1 MDYEKLSKQDLI
13 EEIQKLT
20 SNYNKLNEHL
30 NNLASLFDATTIGLY
45 KTNTDGDILEVNTAL
60 IKMLGYSN
68 LEDIQRFNIVK
79 DELVNKKERENFIK
93 TLEKNDIISGLETV
107 WKKNDGTFINIRESA
122 RAIKNE
128 IGEIICIEGTVENI
142 DDKKQK
148 EQILIESEKK
158 YRTLIDLLPSGFVI
172 HKDSKVVYIN
182 KSMFETMKVIDE
194 SELIGRSIYEFIRP
208 NYHKYVK
215 DRIKNLILN
224 DKNVDVSIE
233 LEIIANNEF
242 LDVESSSFAVKMNEE
257 QYVITIIKNI
267 TEQKRAKQ
275 EILKAKEKAEK
286 LNLHRE
292 ALLKAVPDIIV
303 TVEKNGNIIEFYSN
317 YKSFCKEP
325 KPEDFINKNIEEVF
339 SKNLTSFF
347 KANIDKV
354 LESRQIESFTYSN
367 KYLLNSRTL
376 FFDTRLVYLNET
388 TVLLVIRDVTERME
402 LLNDLEIAKQKAEES
417 ERLKTAFLANM
428 SHEVRTPMNAI
439 IGFADLLKYNID
451 ENEKHEYVNIIQN
464 SCYQLLTVLDDIIEL
479 SKIESG
485 AMLKNV
491 TSFNLN
497 ELLDEVYTYW
507 HNSVLRNPNVELIFN
522 KANSSNTSNLLCV
535 SDKVKIKQV
544 FTNLISNALKYT
556 ESGKVEFGYKEI
568 NVSEI
573 EFYVSDTGVG
583 ICQENIENIFNRFTQ
598 IDNKLTNKT
607 KGAGIGL
614 SICKA
619 YSELLGGKITVE
631 SVENEGTTFYF
642 TFPKFTF
649 A

>member
-20 SNYNKLNEHL
+20 SKNDMLSERL
-30 NNLASLFDATTIGLY
+30 TSLANLFEITTIGLY
-45 KTNTDGDILEVNTAL
+45 KTNTDGDILEVNDPL
-60 IKMLGYSN
+60 LKMLGYSS
-68 LEDIQRFNIVK
+68 LEDIQKYNIVK
-79 DELVNKKERENFIK
+79 YELVNKKDREQFIK
-93 TLEKNDIISGLETV
+93 TLEKNDTISGLETI
-107 WKKNDGTFINIRESA
+107 WKKKNGTLINIRESA

-128 IGEIICIEGTVENI
+128 NGEIICIEGTVENI
-142 DDKKQK
+142 DDQKQK

-182 KSMFETMKVIDE
+182 KSMFETMKVKDE
-194 SELIGRSIYEFIRP
+194 SELIGRSIYDFIRP
-208 NYHKYVK
+208 NYHKNVK
-215 DRIKNLILN
+215 DRIKNLISN

-242 LDVESSSFAVKMNEE
+242 IDVESSSFAVKINEE
-257 QYVITIIKNI
+257 QYVISIIKNI
-267 TEQKRAKQ
+267 TEQKRAEQ

-292 ALLKAVPDIIV
+292 ALLKSVPDIIV

-325 KPEDFINKNIEEVF
+325 VPEDFINKNIEDVF

-347 KANIDKV
+347 KENINKV
-354 LESRQIESFTYSN
+354 LKNKSIESFTYSN
-367 KYLLNSRTL
+367 ASLLKAKKL
-376 FFDTRLVYLNET
+376 FFDARLVYLNET
-388 TVLLVIRDVTERME
+388 TVLVVIRDITERME

-439 IGFADLLKYNID
+439 VGFADLLKYDVD
-451 ENEKHEYVNIIQN
+451 ENEKHEYINIIQN
-464 SCYQLLTVLDDIIEL
+464 SCSQLLTVLDDIIEL

-485 AMLKNV
+485 SMLKNV
-491 TSFNLN
+491 TSFNLT
-497 ELLDEVYTYW
+497 ELLDEVYLYW
-507 HNSVLRNPNVELIFN
+507 HNSVLKSPNVELIFN
-522 KANSSNTSNLLCV
+522 KTNSSNLLCV
-535 SDKVKIKQV
+535 SDKVKIKQI

-556 ESGKVEFGYKEI
+556 ETGKVEFGYKEI
-568 NVSEI
+568 SVSEI

-583 ICQENIENIFNRFTQ
+583 ICQENFENIFNRFTQ

-631 SVENEGTTFYF
+631 SVENRGTTFYF

>member
-20 SNYNKLNEHL
+20 SKNDMLSERL
-30 NNLASLFDATTIGLY
+30 TSLANLFEITTIGLY
-45 KTNTDGDILEVNTAL
+45 KTNTDGDILEVNDPL
-60 IKMLGYSN
+60 LKMLGYSS
-68 LEDIQRFNIVK
+68 LEDIQKYNIVK
-79 DELVNKKERENFIK
+79 YELVNKKDREQFIK
-93 TLEKNDIISGLETV
+93 TLEKNDTISGLETI
-107 WKKNDGTFINIRESA
+107 WKKKNGTLINIRESA

-128 IGEIICIEGTVENI
+128 NGEIICIEGTVENI
-142 DDKKQK
+142 DDQKQK

-182 KSMFETMKVIDE
+182 KSMFETMKVKDE
-194 SELIGRSIYEFIRP
+194 SELIGRSIYDFIRP
-208 NYHKYVK
+208 NYHKNVK
-215 DRIKNLILN
+215 DRIKNLISN

-242 LDVESSSFAVKMNEE
+242 IDVESSSFAVKINEE
-257 QYVITIIKNI
+257 QYVISIIKNI
-267 TEQKRAKQ
+267 TEQKRAEQ

-292 ALLKAVPDIIV
+292 ALLKSVPDIIV

-325 KPEDFINKNIEEVF
+325 VPEDFINKNIEDVF
-339 SKNLTSFF
+339 SKILTSFF
-347 KANIDKV
+347 KENINKV
-354 LESRQIESFTYSN
+354 LKNKSIESFTYSN
-367 KYLLNSRTL
+367 ASLLKAKKL
-376 FFDTRLVYLNET
+376 FFDARLVYLNET
-388 TVLLVIRDVTERME
+388 TVLVVIRDITERME

-439 IGFADLLKYNID
+439 VGFADLLKYDVD
-451 ENEKHEYVNIIQN
+451 ENEKHEYINIIQN
-464 SCYQLLTVLDDIIEL
+464 SCSQLLTVLDDIIEL

-485 AMLKNV
+485 SMLKNV
-491 TSFNLN
+491 TSFNLT
-497 ELLDEVYTYW
+497 ELLDEVYLYW
-507 HNSVLRNPNVELIFN
+507 HNRVLKSPNVELIFN
-522 KANSSNTSNLLCV
+522 KTNSSNLLCV
-535 SDKVKIKQV
+535 SDKVKIKQI

-556 ESGKVEFGYKEI
+556 ETGKVEFGYKEI
-568 NVSEI
+568 SVSEI

-583 ICQENIENIFNRFTQ
+583 ICQENFENIFNRFTQ

-631 SVENEGTTFYF
+631 SVENRGTTFYF

>member
-20 SNYNKLNEHL
+20 SKNDMLSERL
-30 NNLASLFDATTIGLY
+30 TSLANLFEITTIGLY
-45 KTNTDGDILEVNTAL
+45 KTNTDGDILEVNDPL
-60 IKMLGYSN
+60 LKMLGYSS
-68 LEDIQRFNIVK
+68 LEDIQKYNIVK
-79 DELVNKKERENFIK
+79 YELVNKKDREQFIK
-93 TLEKNDIISGLETV
+93 TLEKNDTISGLETI
-107 WKKNDGTFINIRESA
+107 WKKKDGTLINIRESA

-128 IGEIICIEGTVENI
+128 NGEIICIEGTVENI
-142 DDKKQK
+142 DDQKQK

-182 KSMFETMKVIDE
+182 KSMFETMKVKDE
-194 SELIGRSIYEFIRP
+194 SELIGRSIYDFIRP
-208 NYHKYVK
+208 NYHKNVK
-215 DRIKNLILN
+215 DRIKNLISN

-242 LDVESSSFAVKMNEE
+242 IDVESSSFAVKINEE
-257 QYVITIIKNI
+257 QYVISIIKNI
-267 TEQKRAKQ
+267 TEQKRAEQ

-292 ALLKAVPDIIV
+292 ALLKSVPDIIV

-325 KPEDFINKNIEEVF
+325 VPEDFINKNIEDVF

-347 KANIDKV
+347 KENINKV
-354 LESRQIESFTYSN
+354 LKNKSIESFTYSN
-367 KYLLNSRTL
+367 ASLLKAKKL
-376 FFDTRLVYLNET
+376 FFDARLVYLNET
-388 TVLLVIRDVTERME
+388 TVLVVIRDITERME

-439 IGFADLLKYNID
+439 VGFADLLKYDVD
-451 ENEKHEYVNIIQN
+451 ENEKHEYINIIQN
-464 SCYQLLTVLDDIIEL
+464 SCSQLLTVLDDIIEL

-485 AMLKNV
+485 SMLKNV
-491 TSFNLN
+491 TSFNLT
-497 ELLDEVYTYW
+497 ELLDEVYLYW
-507 HNSVLRNPNVELIFN
+507 HNSVLKSPNVELIFN
-522 KANSSNTSNLLCV
+522 KTNSSNLLCV
-535 SDKVKIKQV
+535 SDKVKIKQI

-556 ESGKVEFGYKEI
+556 ETGKVEFGYKEI

-583 ICQENIENIFNRFTQ
+583 ICPENIEKIFNRFTQ

-631 SVENEGTTFYF
+631 SIENEGTTFYF

>member
-1 MDYEKLSKQDLI
+1 
-13 EEIQKLT
+13 
-20 SNYNKLNEHL
+20 
-30 NNLASLFDATTIGLY
+30 
-45 KTNTDGDILEVNTAL
+45 
-60 IKMLGYSN
+60 
-68 LEDIQRFNIVK
+68 
-79 DELVNKKERENFIK
+79 
-93 TLEKNDIISGLETV
+93 
-107 WKKNDGTFINIRESA
+107 
-122 RAIKNE
+122 
-128 IGEIICIEGTVENI
+128 
-142 DDKKQK
+142 
-148 EQILIESEKK
+148 
-158 YRTLIDLLPSGFVI
+158 
-172 HKDSKVVYIN
+172 
-182 KSMFETMKVIDE
+182 
-194 SELIGRSIYEFIRP
+194 
-208 NYHKYVK
+208 
-215 DRIKNLILN
+215 
-224 DKNVDVSIE
+224 
-233 LEIIANNEF
+233 
-242 LDVESSSFAVKMNEE
+242 
-257 QYVITIIKNI
+257 
-267 TEQKRAKQ
+267 
-275 EILKAKEKAEK
+275 
-286 LNLHRE
+286 
-292 ALLKAVPDIIV
+292 V

-339 SKNLTSFF
+339 SKDLTTFF
-347 KANIDKV
+347 KENVGKV
-354 LESRQIESFTYSN
+354 VENKQIESFTYSN
-367 KYLLNSRTL
+367 AYLQKSRKL
-376 FFDTRLVYLNET
+376 YFDARLVYLNET
-388 TVLLVIRDVTERME
+388 TVLLVIRDITARME
-402 LLNDLEIAKQKAEES
+402 LLNKYEIAKQKAEES

-439 IGFADLLKYNID
+439 IGFADLLKYDID

-485 AMLKNV
+485 TMLKNI

-507 HNSVLRNPNVELIFN
+507 HNNVLKNPNVELIFN
-522 KANSSNTSNLLCV
+522 KANSSSLLCV

-544 FTNLISNALKYT
+544 ITNLISNALKYT
-556 ESGKVEFGYKEI
+556 EKGKVEFGYKEI

-583 ICQENIENIFNRFTQ
+583 ICPENLEKIFNRFTQ

>member
-20 SNYNKLNEHL
+20 SKNDMLSERL
-30 NNLASLFDATTIGLY
+30 TSLANLFEITTIGLY
-45 KTNTDGDILEVNTAL
+45 KTNTDGDILEVNDPL
-60 IKMLGYSN
+60 LKMLGYSS
-68 LEDIQRFNIVK
+68 LEDIQKYNIVK
-79 DELVNKKERENFIK
+79 YELVNKKDREQFIK
-93 TLEKNDIISGLETV
+93 TLEKNDTISGLETI
-107 WKKNDGTFINIRESA
+107 WKKKNGTLINIRESA

-128 IGEIICIEGTVENI
+128 NGEIICIEGTVENI
-142 DDKKQK
+142 DDQKQK

-182 KSMFETMKVIDE
+182 KSMFETMKVKDE
-194 SELIGRSIYEFIRP
+194 SELIGRSIYDFIRP
-208 NYHKYVK
+208 NYHKNVK
-215 DRIKNLILN
+215 DRIKNLISN

-242 LDVESSSFAVKMNEE
+242 IDVESSSFVVKINEE
-257 QYVITIIKNI
+257 QYVISIIKNI
-267 TEQKRAKQ
+267 TEQKRAEQ

-292 ALLKAVPDIIV
+292 ALLKSVPDIIV

-325 KPEDFINKNIEEVF
+325 VPEDFINKNIEDVF
-339 SKNLTSFF
+339 SKILTSFF
-347 KANIDKV
+347 KENINKV
-354 LESRQIESFTYSN
+354 LKNKSIESFTYSN
-367 KYLLNSRTL
+367 ASLLKAKKL
-376 FFDTRLVYLNET
+376 FFDARLVYLNET
-388 TVLLVIRDVTERME
+388 TVLVVIRDITERME

-439 IGFADLLKYNID
+439 VGFADLLKYDVD
-451 ENEKHEYVNIIQN
+451 ENEKHEYINIIQN
-464 SCYQLLTVLDDIIEL
+464 SCSQLLTVLDDIIEL

-485 AMLKNV
+485 SMLKNV
-491 TSFNLN
+491 TSFNLT
-497 ELLDEVYTYW
+497 ELLDEVYLYW
-507 HNSVLRNPNVELIFN
+507 HNSVLKSPNVELIFN
-522 KANSSNTSNLLCV
+522 KTNSSNLLCV
-535 SDKVKIKQV
+535 SDKVKIKQI

-556 ESGKVEFGYKEI
+556 ETGKVEFGYKEI
-568 NVSEI
+568 SVSEI

-583 ICQENIENIFNRFTQ
+583 ICQENFENIFNRFTQ

-631 SVENEGTTFYF
+631 SVENRGTTFYF

>member
-20 SNYNKLNEHL
+20 SKNDMLSERL
-30 NNLASLFDATTIGLY
+30 TSLANLFEITTIGLY
-45 KTNTDGDILEVNTAL
+45 KTNTDGDILEVNDPL
-60 IKMLGYSN
+60 LKMLGYSS
-68 LEDIQRFNIVK
+68 LEDIQKYNIVK
-79 DELVNKKERENFIK
+79 YELVNKKDREQFIK
-93 TLEKNDIISGLETV
+93 TLEKNDTISGLETI
-107 WKKNDGTFINIRESA
+107 WKKKNGTLINIRESA

-128 IGEIICIEGTVENI
+128 NGEIICIEGTVENI
-142 DDKKQK
+142 DDQKQK

-158 YRTLIDLLPSGFVI
+158 YITLIDLLPSGFVI

-182 KSMFETMKVIDE
+182 KSMFETMKVKDE
-194 SELIGRSIYEFIRP
+194 SELIGRSIYDFIRP
-208 NYHKYVK
+208 NYHKNVK
-215 DRIKNLILN
+215 DRIKNLISN
-224 DKNVDVSIE
+224 DKNADVSIE

-242 LDVESSSFAVKMNEE
+242 IDVESSSFAVKINEE
-257 QYVITIIKNI
+257 QYVISIIKNI
-267 TEQKRAKQ
+267 TEQKRAEQ

-292 ALLKAVPDIIV
+292 ALLKSVPDIIV

-325 KPEDFINKNIEEVF
+325 VPEDFINKNIEDVF
-339 SKNLTSFF
+339 SKILTSFF
-347 KANIDKV
+347 KENINKV
-354 LESRQIESFTYSN
+354 LKNKSIESFTYSN
-367 KYLLNSRTL
+367 ASLLKAKKL
-376 FFDTRLVYLNET
+376 FFDARLVYLNET
-388 TVLLVIRDVTERME
+388 TVLVVIRDITERME

-439 IGFADLLKYNID
+439 VGFADLLKYDVD
-451 ENEKHEYVNIIQN
+451 ENEKHEYINIIQN
-464 SCYQLLTVLDDIIEL
+464 SCSQLLTVLDDIIEL

-485 AMLKNV
+485 SMLKNV
-491 TSFNLN
+491 TSFNLT
-497 ELLDEVYTYW
+497 ELLDEVYLYW
-507 HNSVLRNPNVELIFN
+507 HNSVLKSPNVELIFN
-522 KANSSNTSNLLCV
+522 KTNSSNLLCV
-535 SDKVKIKQV
+535 SDKVKIKQI

-556 ESGKVEFGYKEI
+556 ETGKVEFGYKEI

-583 ICQENIENIFNRFTQ
+583 ICPENIEKIFNRFTQ

-631 SVENEGTTFYF
+631 SIENEGTTFYF

>member
-20 SNYNKLNEHL
+20 SKNDMLSERL
-30 NNLASLFDATTIGLY
+30 TSLANLFEITTIGLY
-45 KTNTDGDILEVNTAL
+45 KTNTDGDILEVNDPL
-60 IKMLGYSN
+60 LKMLGYSS
-68 LEDIQRFNIVK
+68 LEDIQKYNIVK
-79 DELVNKKERENFIK
+79 YELVNKKDREQFIK
-93 TLEKNDIISGLETV
+93 TLEKNDTISGLETI
-107 WKKNDGTFINIRESA
+107 WKKKNGTLINIRESA

-128 IGEIICIEGTVENI
+128 NGEIICIEGTVENI
-142 DDKKQK
+142 DDQKQK
-148 EQILIESEKK
+148 ERELIESEEK
-158 YRTLIDLLPSGFVI
+158 YKTLIELLPNGFVI
-172 HKDSKVVYIN
+172 HKNSIIVYVNKAMCKTLKV
-182 KSMFETMKVIDE
+182 KDK
-194 SELIGRSIYEFIRP
+194 SELIGRNIYDFIHP
-208 NYHKYVK
+208 KLHDIVQE
-215 DRIKNLILN
+215 RIKNTILH
-224 DKNVDVSIE
+224 DKNVDTREE
-233 LEIIANNEF
+233 LIVAANNEY
-242 LDVESSSFAVKMNEE
+242 LNVEVSSFAAKIDGE
-257 QYVITIIKNI
+257 QHVITITKDI
-267 TEQKRAKQ
+267 TEHKRAEQ

-292 ALLKAVPDIIV
+292 ALLKSVPDIIV

-325 KPEDFINKNIEEVF
+325 VPEDFINKNIEDVF

-347 KANIDKV
+347 KENINKV
-354 LESRQIESFTYSN
+354 LKNKSIESFTYSN
-367 KYLLNSRTL
+367 ASLLKAKKL
-376 FFDTRLVYLNET
+376 FFDARLVYLNET
-388 TVLLVIRDVTERME
+388 TVLVVIRDITERME

-439 IGFADLLKYNID
+439 VGFADLLKYDVD
-451 ENEKHEYVNIIQN
+451 ENEKHEYINIIQN
-464 SCYQLLTVLDDIIEL
+464 SCSQLLTVLDDIIEL

-485 AMLKNV
+485 SMLKNV
-491 TSFNLN
+491 TSFNLT
-497 ELLDEVYTYW
+497 ELLDEVYLYW
-507 HNSVLRNPNVELIFN
+507 HNSVLKSPNVELIFN
-522 KANSSNTSNLLCV
+522 KTNSSNLLCV
-535 SDKVKIKQV
+535 SDKVKIKQI

-556 ESGKVEFGYKEI
+556 ETGKVEFGYKEI

-583 ICQENIENIFNRFTQ
+583 ICPENIEKIFNRFTQ

-631 SVENEGTTFYF
+631 SIENEGTTFYF

>member
-20 SNYNKLNEHL
+20 SKNDMLSERL
-30 NNLASLFDATTIGLY
+30 TSLANLFEITTIGLY
-45 KTNTDGDILEVNTAL
+45 KTNTDGDILEVNDPL
-60 IKMLGYSN
+60 LKMLGYSS
-68 LEDIQRFNIVK
+68 LEDIQKYNIVK
-79 DELVNKKERENFIK
+79 YELVNKKDREQFIK
-93 TLEKNDIISGLETV
+93 TLEKNDTISGLETI
-107 WKKNDGTFINIRESA
+107 WKKKNGTLINIRESA

-128 IGEIICIEGTVENI
+128 NGEIICIEGTVENI
-142 DDKKQK
+142 DDQKQK

-182 KSMFETMKVIDE
+182 KSMFETMKVKDE
-194 SELIGRSIYEFIRP
+194 SELIGRSIYDFIRP
-208 NYHKYVK
+208 NYHKNVK
-215 DRIKNLILN
+215 DRIKNLISN

-242 LDVESSSFAVKMNEE
+242 IDVESSSFAVKINEE
-257 QYVITIIKNI
+257 QYVISIIKNI
-267 TEQKRAKQ
+267 TEQKRAEQ

-292 ALLKAVPDIIV
+292 ALLKSVPDIIV

-325 KPEDFINKNIEEVF
+325 VPEDFINKNIEDVF

-347 KANIDKV
+347 KENINKV
-354 LESRQIESFTYSN
+354 LKNKSIESFTYSN
-367 KYLLNSRTL
+367 ASLLKAKKL
-376 FFDTRLVYLNET
+376 FFDARLVYLNET
-388 TVLLVIRDVTERME
+388 TVLVVIRDITERME

-439 IGFADLLKYNID
+439 VGFADLLKYDVD
-451 ENEKHEYVNIIQN
+451 ENEKHEYINIIQN
-464 SCYQLLTVLDDIIEL
+464 SCSQLLTVLDDIIEL

-485 AMLKNV
+485 SMLKNV
-491 TSFNLN
+491 TSFNLT
-497 ELLDEVYTYW
+497 ELLDEVYLYW
-507 HNSVLRNPNVELIFN
+507 HNSVLKSPNVELIFN
-522 KANSSNTSNLLCV
+522 KTNSSNLLCV
-535 SDKVKIKQV
+535 SDKVKIKQI

-556 ESGKVEFGYKEI
+556 ETGKVEFGYKEI

-583 ICQENIENIFNRFTQ
+583 ICQENFEKIFNRFTQ

-631 SVENEGTTFYF
+631 SIENEGTTFYF

>member
-20 SNYNKLNEHL
+20 SKNDMLSERL
-30 NNLASLFDATTIGLY
+30 TSLANLFEITTIGLY
-45 KTNTDGDILEVNTAL
+45 KTNTDGDILEVNDPL
-60 IKMLGYSN
+60 LKMLGYSS
-68 LEDIQRFNIVK
+68 LEDIQKYNIVK
-79 DELVNKKERENFIK
+79 YELVNKKDREQFIK
-93 TLEKNDIISGLETV
+93 TLEKNDTISGLETI
-107 WKKNDGTFINIRESA
+107 WKKKNGTLINIRESA

-128 IGEIICIEGTVENI
+128 NGEIICIEGTVENI
-142 DDKKQK
+142 DDQKQK

-182 KSMFETMKVIDE
+182 KSMFETMKVKDE
-194 SELIGRSIYEFIRP
+194 SELIGRSIYDFIRP
-208 NYHKYVK
+208 NYHKNVK
-215 DRIKNLILN
+215 DRIKNLISN

-242 LDVESSSFAVKMNEE
+242 IDVESSSFAVKINEE
-257 QYVITIIKNI
+257 QYVISIIKNI
-267 TEQKRAKQ
+267 TEQKRAEQ

-292 ALLKAVPDIIV
+292 ALLKSVPDIIV

-325 KPEDFINKNIEEVF
+325 VPEDFINKNIEDVF
-339 SKNLTSFF
+339 SKILTSFF
-347 KANIDKV
+347 KENINKV
-354 LESRQIESFTYSN
+354 LKNKSIESFTYSN
-367 KYLLNSRTL
+367 ASLLKAKKL
-376 FFDTRLVYLNET
+376 FFDARLVYLNET
-388 TVLLVIRDVTERME
+388 TVLVVIRDITERME

-439 IGFADLLKYNID
+439 VGFADLLKYDVD
-451 ENEKHEYVNIIQN
+451 ENEKHEYINIIQN
-464 SCYQLLTVLDDIIEL
+464 SCSQLLTVLDDIIEL

-485 AMLKNV
+485 SMLKNV
-491 TSFNLN
+491 TSFNLT
-497 ELLDEVYTYW
+497 ELLDEVYLYW
-507 HNSVLRNPNVELIFN
+507 HNSVLKSPNVELIFN
-522 KANSSNTSNLLCV
+522 KTNSSNLLCV
-535 SDKVKIKQV
+535 SDKVKIKQI

-556 ESGKVEFGYKEI
+556 ETGKVEFGYKEI
-568 NVSEI
+568 SVSEI

-583 ICQENIENIFNRFTQ
+583 ICQENFENIFNRFTQ

-631 SVENEGTTFYF
+631 SVENRGTTFYF

>member
-20 SNYNKLNEHL
+20 SKNDMLSERL
-30 NNLASLFDATTIGLY
+30 TSLANLFEITTIGLY
-45 KTNTDGDILEVNTAL
+45 KTNTDGDILEVNDPL
-60 IKMLGYSN
+60 LKMLGYSS
-68 LEDIQRFNIVK
+68 LEDIQKYNIVK
-79 DELVNKKERENFIK
+79 YELVNKKDREQFIK
-93 TLEKNDIISGLETV
+93 TLEKNDTISGLETI
-107 WKKNDGTFINIRESA
+107 WKKKNGTLINIRESA

-128 IGEIICIEGTVENI
+128 NGEIICIEGTVENI
-142 DDKKQK
+142 DDQKQK

-182 KSMFETMKVIDE
+182 KSMFETMKVKDE
-194 SELIGRSIYEFIRP
+194 SELIGRSIYDFIRP
-208 NYHKYVK
+208 NYHKNVK
-215 DRIKNLILN
+215 DRIKNLISN

-242 LDVESSSFAVKMNEE
+242 IDVESSSFAVKINEE
-257 QYVITIIKNI
+257 QYVISIIKNI
-267 TEQKRAKQ
+267 TEQKRAEQ

-292 ALLKAVPDIIV
+292 ALLKSVPDIIV

-325 KPEDFINKNIEEVF
+325 VPEDFINKNIEDVF

-347 KANIDKV
+347 KENINKV
-354 LESRQIESFTYSN
+354 LKNKSIESFTYSN
-367 KYLLNSRTL
+367 ASLLKAKKL
-376 FFDTRLVYLNET
+376 FFDARLVYLNET
-388 TVLLVIRDVTERME
+388 TVLVVIRDITERME

-439 IGFADLLKYNID
+439 VGFADLLKYDVD
-451 ENEKHEYVNIIQN
+451 ENEKHEYINIIQN
-464 SCYQLLTVLDDIIEL
+464 SCSQLLTVLDDIIEL

-485 AMLKNV
+485 SMLKNV
-491 TSFNLN
+491 TSFNLT
-497 ELLDEVYTYW
+497 ELLDEVYLYW
-507 HNSVLRNPNVELIFN
+507 HNSVLKSPNVELIFN
-522 KANSSNTSNLLCV
+522 KTNSSNLLCV
-535 SDKVKIKQV
+535 SDKVKIKQI

-556 ESGKVEFGYKEI
+556 ETGKVEFGYKEI

-583 ICQENIENIFNRFTQ
+583 ICPENIEKIFNRFTQ

-631 SVENEGTTFYF
+631 SIENEGTTFYF